1 MVDAPNQGATGPA
14 PPASPGGAADVIG
27 SGGESP
33 LSVESEG
40 GPLAEHPE
48 VLVGGAFVGGLALAL
63 IIRRVSR

>member
-1 MVDAPNQGATGPA
+1 MVDAPNQAATGDVPPA
-14 PPASPGGAADVIG
+14 PDAVADATGGA
-27 SGGESP
+27 GESP

-40 GPLAEHPE
+40 GALAEHPE